1 MTQREVISILLN
13 MVSTVRF
20 DVMKIGSKK
29 WKKYEQAILEA
40 EKIIKNG

>member
-1 MTQREVISILLN
+1 MTQKEVISILLN

-29 WKKYEQAILEA
+29 WKKYEQAIREA
-40 EKIIKNG
+40 EKIIRNG